1 KGDSSNERVAVNL
14 TGQGMS
20 VPQDSSANAFQVN
33 RLTYCGLWIKERIG
47 KEVVLSSSSKGIS
60 FRVEEDLDLTIGEG

>member
-1 KGDSSNERVAVNL
+1 
-14 TGQGMS
+14 MS